1 MSAELLRASFLDAKT
16 LISFLEEVRGPK
28 NDLSGKYNFRLKD
41 LRGIFSKDVW
51 TDTSD
56 PGGHT
61 KLKHKI
67 TGVVINY
74 SNHKDPVDPGAM
86 ASIVDK
92 VQEHVNILG
101 NDIFSFN
108 KRNFK
113 EAPDFEKI
121 ARKLRS

>member
-1 MSAELLRASFLDAKT
+1 MSVELLRASFLDAKN
-16 LISFLEEVRGPK
+16 LAVFLQDVRGPE
-28 NDLSGKYNFRLKD
+28 NDLAGKYNFKLKD
-41 LRGIFSKDVW
+41 LRRVFSKEVW

-74 SNHKDPVDPGAM
+74 SNHKDPIDPGAM
-86 ASIVDK
+86 ISIVDK
-92 VQEHVNILG
+92 VQEHVNMLG
-101 NDIFSFN
+101 NDIFGFHQ
-108 KRNFK
+108 RNFK
-113 EAPDFEKI
+113 EEPDFKEI